1 MKTIS
6 TSNRW
11 DLIALYVN
19 FVLCSNNTYLFN
31 KHFISDAQGKYS
43 TFNAMS
49 EWAEPVN
56 KENGLAYIICGGV
69 VMYV

>member
-1 MKTIS
+1 M
-6 TSNRW
+6 
-11 DLIALYVN
+11 LI
-19 FVLCSNNTYLFN
+19 LFCVPIIHICLIN
-31 KHFISDAQGKYS
+31 IFISDAQGKYS